1 MALLALTSGA
11 VHVHVNPGAAQG
23 WAGQGIEGQQPAA
36 RQARRALHPHQNP
49 PRPNPHPA
57 PPPPAAAIMT
67 SLLGDGGLMVEQV
80 PDLGV
85 LQALRVSE
93 QLASLQ
99 GWCSGQ

>member
-1 MALLALTSGA
+1 
-11 VHVHVNPGAAQG
+11 
-23 WAGQGIEGQQPAA
+23 
-36 RQARRALHPHQNP
+36 
-49 PRPNPHPA
+49 
-57 PPPPAAAIMT
+57 MT